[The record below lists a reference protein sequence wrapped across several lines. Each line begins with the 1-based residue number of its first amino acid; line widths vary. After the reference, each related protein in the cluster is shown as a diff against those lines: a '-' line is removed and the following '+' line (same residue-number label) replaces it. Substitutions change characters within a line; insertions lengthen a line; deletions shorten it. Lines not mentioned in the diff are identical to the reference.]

1 MENTQ
6 EMNEY
11 IKKIKCGVLS
21 KFPLLGAVV
30 SNMKFIS
37 SDVNTAQT
45 DGNNI
50 YFNKKFMDSLTYKE
64 NLAVFAHEIM
74 HVAFDHILRS
84 KDKDMYTW
92 NIATDAVI
100 NQMLKAE
107 DLPLPKGCVDML
119 DAKNKSAEEM
129 YTKLI
134 QEKEFKQNNRNN
146 DNNEDD
152 NSSSGGFDSHS
163 NWGDI
168 VKKIERSKGGQG
180 NIENSKILEKNFTK
194 TNDELKKDISSE
206 FNNNLKKQ
214 NEDKDNY
221 SSERYLSQMEN
232 VTKPA
237 VSWKKLLKKE
247 LDIEEDRWS
256 YRRADENNYYS
267 ARIESQDVLD
277 KPIIEVILD
286 VSGSIDENLLRAF
299 LIELTHLIKDAE
311 LKVGTF
317 ANDFNGWNKVKTK
330 KDIKNL
336 DLDYYGGTNYDCAV
350 RAFSKGKKVN
360 KIIFTD
366 GYEGYMP
373 SDDLKEEKILWVVF
387 KNKNFMPCCGKVV
400 YVDKNKIMG
409 EDNSK

>member
-21 KFPLLGAVV
+21 KFPLLGALV
-30 SNMKFIS
+30 SSMKFIS
-37 SDVNTAQT
+37 SDVKTAQT
-45 DGNNI
+45 DGNNV
-50 YFNKKFMDSLTYKE
+50 YFNKNFMDKLTYKE

-74 HVAFDHILRS
+74 HVAFDHIIRS
-84 KDKDMYTW
+84 KDKDAYTW

-107 DLPLPKGCVDML
+107 DLPLPNGCVNIE

-129 YTKLI
+129 YEKLI
-134 QEKEFKQNNRNN
+134 KEKESKQNNENN
-146 DNNEDD
+146 DDNEDE
-152 NSSSGGFDSHS
+152 NSSGGFDSHS

-180 NIENSKILEKNFTK
+180 NIENSQILEKNFTK
-194 TNDELKKDISSE
+194 TNDELKKDISNE
-206 FNNNLKKQ
+206 FNKTIKNK
-214 NEDKDNY
+214 NENKENF
-221 SSERYLSQMEN
+221 SNVRKLSQLQIQ
-232 VTKPA
+232 TKPA
-237 VSWKKLLKKE
+237 LSWKKILKRE
-247 LDIEEDRWS
+247 LEKEEDRWS

-286 VSGSIDENLLRAF
+286 VSGSIDENLLRTF

-330 KDIKNL
+330 KDIENL

-350 RAFSKGKKVN
+350 RAFSKNNKIN

-366 GYEGYMP
+366 GCEGYMP

-387 KNKNFMPCCGKVV
+387 KNKNFNPCCGKIVF
-400 YVDKNKIMG
+400 VDKDKIMG
-409 EDNSK
+409 KDNSK